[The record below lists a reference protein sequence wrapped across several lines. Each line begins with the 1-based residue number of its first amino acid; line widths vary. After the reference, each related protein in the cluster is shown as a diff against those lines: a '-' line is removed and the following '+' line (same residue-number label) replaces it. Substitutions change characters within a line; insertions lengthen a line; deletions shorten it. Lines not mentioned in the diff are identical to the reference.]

1 MAFSRQL
8 KPSQLQPNLLYNI
21 TASHAVTASYAIS
34 AGIPSLIQSG
44 SVTAQTYPESDIF
57 IISTETA
64 PVLSVSSSGVIT
76 LATQSAELTGTTT
89 AGTMYFTSSSFFVG
103 LE

>member
-21 TASHAVTASYAIS
+21 TASHAVTASYALETR
-34 AGIPSLIQSG
+34 PSFLIETG
-44 SVTAQTYPESDIF
+44 SVQAQVYPDANIF
-57 IISTETA
+57 IIRTETT

>member
-21 TASHAVTASYAIS
+21 TASHAVTASYAIA
-34 AGIPSLIQSG
+34 AGIPNLITSG
-44 SVTAQTYPESDIF
+44 SVSAQVYPDSDIF
-57 IISTETA
+57 ILSVDSA
-64 PVLSVSSSGVIT
+64 PILSVSASGVIT
-76 LATQSAELTGTTT
+76 LATQSAELTGSTL